1 MLAILLTSALVAA
14 QVTPADVGG
23 GFARDAISSGPA
35 GGSIIFQLFVSPSG
49 VVGGCDVVYTNWA
62 PASADRACGRLIG
75 KRVSQVAK
83 RADGTPVHGTVLFS
97 MIARSGDRASPSLPF
112 KRFADLTVTVQD
124 LPSDLGTNV
133 SVETLVLVDHEGL
146 IQDCSPAEEEVAANA
161 SLISVA
167 CDQLKQV
174 RPPVRHDADGNPVPY
189 VTDLSVEFVTEA
201 ATQS

>member
-14 QVTPADVGG
+14 QVTPADVGR
-23 GFARDAISSGPA
+23 GFARDAISTGPA
-35 GGSIIFQLFVSPSG
+35 GDSIIFQLFVSPSG
-49 VVGGCDVVYTNWA
+49 VVEGCDVAYTNWA
-62 PASADRACGRLIG
+62 AASADRACGRLIG

-97 MIARSGDRASPSLPF
+97 MIARSGDRAPPSLPF
-112 KRFADLTVTVQD
+112 QRLTDLTLTVQN

-133 SVETLVLVDHEGL
+133 SVEALVLVDHEGF
-146 IQDCSPAEEEVAANA
+146 IQDCSAAEGEMTANA
-161 SLISVA
+161 GLIAVA

-174 RPPVRHDADGNPVPY
+174 RPPVRHDVDGNPVPY

-201 ATQS
+201 SAQN